1 MASTAE
7 SVCELVDTFASSLLE
22 LRRAPAIRADVDAAF
37 GNCAGLKE
45 DMEERRVLS
54 QACQRQIEIKLG
66 TFSPPLHVRQLI
78 VTPAVMNRQ
87 EA

>member
-7 SVCELVDTFASSLLE
+7 SVCEFVDTFASSLLE

-45 DMEERRVLS
+45 DMEERRVLCITCLS
-54 QACQRQIEIKLG
+54 APNRDKYWGYFPHLFMSV
-66 TFSPPLHVRQLI
+66 TQL
-78 VTPAVMNRQ
+78 
-87 EA
+87 